1 MMEHP
6 VSEHSRAAHE
16 VSDRSVWRLSDET
29 SKSAKAKERAM
40 HKYIIMGPQ
49 GCGKGTQ
56 SQLLKKAFDLMHI
69 SVGDIFRWHIESR
82 TKLGARIRRF
92 VNDGQLVPDEIVEE
106 IVRRRLE
113 EHDWN
118 YGFILDGF
126 PRNRPQAEF
135 FLENYDVDAVIDIE
149 VPHDVVLRRLLSRRL
164 CRQCGL
170 DYNLIY
176 HRPAV
181 AGVCDVCGG
190 ELVVRP
196 DDNEKAVSARLKDFY
211 DKTEPILELF
221 RQKELVISVDGTQTP
236 EEVHAAILAQLP
248 SARRSPT

>member
-1 MMEHP
+1 
-6 VSEHSRAAHE
+6 
-16 VSDRSVWRLSDET
+16 
-29 SKSAKAKERAM
+29 M

-56 SQLLKKAFDLMHI
+56 SQLLKSAFDLVHI
-69 SVGDIFRWHIESR
+69 SVGEIFRWQIESR

-106 IVRRRLE
+106 MVRRRLE

-126 PRNRPQAEF
+126 PRNRPQAVF

-164 CRQCGL
+164 CSQCGL
-170 DYNLIY
+170 DYNLIF

-190 ELVVRP
+190 ELVQRA
-196 DDNEKAVSARLKDFY
+196 DDTEKAVSARLRDFY
-211 DKTEPILELF
+211 AKTEPVLELF
-221 RQKELVISVDGTQTP
+221 RKKELVLTVDGTQSP
-236 EEVHAAILAQLP
+236 QDVHQAICAQLP
-248 SARRSPT
+248 AGRRAPS